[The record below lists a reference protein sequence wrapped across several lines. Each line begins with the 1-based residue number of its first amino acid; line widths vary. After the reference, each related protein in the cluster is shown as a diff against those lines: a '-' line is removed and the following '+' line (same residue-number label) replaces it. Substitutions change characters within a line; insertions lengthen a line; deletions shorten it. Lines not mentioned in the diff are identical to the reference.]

1 MWTTAGRDAFD
12 RADDCGRIGIE
23 QSRIIDLALAPG
35 RRRGAGLI
43 EHQMQMR
50 TSVTVE
56 WRHGR

>member
-1 MWTTAGRDAFD
+1 VDD
-12 RADDCGRIGIE
+12 RWAHALDHPDDCGRIGIE
-23 QSRIIDLALAPG
+23 QRRIVDRALALG
-35 RRRGAGLI
+35 RRCGGGMI